1 MKDFLSRIHLEKL
14 MLEGDPPAIRIL
26 IVDDHVI
33 MRQGLR
39 LLLEDYPN
47 MVVVAEAG
55 NKDETF
61 AATARERPDVI
72 LLDLDLGG
80 ENAVDFL
87 SELLATDE
95 GVRVLVLTGVR
106 DPELH
111 RRAINLGAMGIVM
124 KERASDFLIKAIEKV
139 HGGEVW
145 LDRVTIA
152 QVLIDFRRAGR
163 NPKPDRCQVN
173 IASLTER
180 EREIVLL
187 ITEGLTTTLLAK
199 RLFISQKT
207 VRNHLSTI
215 YSKLEVS
222 DRLELAL
229 FAFRNGL
236 ARPPLQKK
244 ARAAC

>member
-1 MKDFLSRIHLEKL
+1 
-14 MLEGDPPAIRIL
+14 MLGGDPPAIRIL

-39 LLLEDYPN
+39 MLLDDHPN

-61 AATARERPDVI
+61 AAAARERPDII

-80 ENAVDFL
+80 ENAVDFM
-87 SELLATDE
+87 SELLADDE

-139 HGGEVW
+139 HSGEVW

-152 QVLIDFRRAGR
+152 QVLINFQRVGR
-163 NPKPDRCQVN
+163 NPKTDRCQAN

-180 EREIVLL
+180 EREIVML

-229 FAFRNGL
+229 FAFRHGL